1 MITAIT
7 QALNA
12 AGVRPFADR
21 WYSQPKHVAQE
32 CLQGRSHYV
41 DDSTLKFFNARILS
55 ARPIMGG
62 LFFQITESTSKDPQN
77 TARGF
82 RVVVFDVFGE
92 TVYRPDLDAL
102 ERTSTAAEKAY
113 YRTFNIDPAQ
123 HYADK
128 LKGKATQLAAEAA
141 AMAAAAAQVAA

>member
-1 MITAIT
+1 MNTIKH
-7 QALNA
+7 ALIA
-12 AGVRPFADR
+12 AGVRPFVDR
-21 WYSQPKHVAQE
+21 WFSQPKHIAQD
-32 CLQGRSHYV
+32 CLQGRTHYV
-41 DDSTLKFFNARILS
+41 DDSTLKYFNARIVS
-55 ARPIMGG
+55 ARPIMDG

-92 TVYRPDLDAL
+92 AVYRPDLDAL

-128 LKGKATQLAAEAA
+128 LNGKAAQLTAEAA